1 MTLRLADIGVA
12 VDRGGLGPGITALL
26 YEIADRLEQLA
37 ASGRADAIDVA
48 SLPLNPVDRE
58 RLREALGDGEVTAT
72 INADGASQVRETGI
86 AGVWWTEHRD
96 AGGQVIAE
104 LIEIALVPEILGV
117 AADDVG
123 RGAAVLRARA
133 AGATSGVIEE
143 AP

>member
-12 VDRGGLGPGITALL
+12 VDRGGLGPGVTALL

-37 ASGRADAIDVA
+37 SGQAPDAIDVA

-58 RLREALGDGEVTAT
+58 RLREALGEGEVTAT
-72 INADGASQVRETGI
+72 IDADGVSQVRETGV
-86 AGVWWTEHRD
+86 AGVWWVEHRD
-96 AGGQVIAE
+96 GRGQVIAE
-104 LIEIALVPEILGV
+104 LIEIARVPEILGV

-133 AGATSGVIEE
+133 AGPQREASEE

>member
-12 VDRGGLGPGITALL
+12 VDRGGLGPGVTALL

-37 ASGRADAIDVA
+37 AGGPADAIDVA

-58 RLREALGDGEVTAT
+58 RLREALGEGEVTAAFQ
-72 INADGASQVRETGI
+72 ADGVSQVRETGI
-86 AGVWWTEHRD
+86 AGGWWTENRD

-133 AGATSGVIEE
+133 AGARSAVHEE